1 MLTSKQSWWI
11 SVWTR
16 SYNTESVNAKTMSYQ
31 RANIQWPIKSKALD
45 SVAGKIRDTW
55 FYLGI
60 YFALSV
66 IVVIIGT
73 SRFFFTFYAS
83 LGASKILFE
92 ALCHAVLR
100 TPLRWLDTV
109 PMGRILN
116 RFTADFSIVDSR
128 LGFDFGFFLYQALR
142 LLGIM
147 IASFFVSPFMI
158 LLAATLLCI
167 AFFVAQRYLSG
178 AREVKRIESNA
189 KSPVFEQFGSALAG
203 VSTIRA
209 FDKTEEYI
217 NRYVAVTPDAFS
229 KFTVVL

>member
-1 MLTSKQSWWI
+1 
-11 SVWTR
+11 
-16 SYNTESVNAKTMSYQ
+16 MSYH
-31 RANIQWPIKSKALD
+31 RANIQWPIKGKALD
-45 SVAGKIRDTW
+45 SVADKSGDTW

-66 IVVIIGT
+66 IVVIMGT
-73 SRFFFTFYAS
+73 SRFFFSFCAS

-109 PMGRILN
+109 PVGRILN

-128 LGFDFGFFLYQALR
+128 LAHDFSFFLYQALR

-147 IASFFVSPFMI
+147 VASFFVSPFMI
-158 LLAATLLCI
+158 LFAATMLCI
-167 AFFVAQRYLSG
+167 AFFVAQRYLGG

-217 NRYVAVTPDAFS
+217 NRYVNIAPEAFP
-229 KFTVVL
+229 KVHHNFTSLAMMLFKSISQYLN

>member
-1 MLTSKQSWWI
+1 MLISKQSWWI

-16 SYNTESVNAKTMSYQ
+16 SYKTESAYAKTMSYQ
-31 RANIQWPIKSKALD
+31 RAIIQWPGKVKALD
-45 SVAGKIRDTW
+45 SLAGKSGDTL

-66 IVVIIGT
+66 IVVIVGA
-73 SRFFFTFYAS
+73 SRFFFTFCAS
-83 LGASKILFE
+83 LGASKSLFE

-109 PMGRILN
+109 PVGRILN
-116 RFTADFSIVDSR
+116 RFTADFSVVDSR
-128 LGFDFGFFLYQALR
+128 LAHDFSYFLYQALR

-147 IASFFVSPFMI
+147 VASFFVSPFMI
-158 LLAATLLCI
+158 LFAATLLCI
-167 AFFVAQRYLSG
+167 AFFVAQRYLGG

-203 VSTIRA
+203 ISTIRA
-209 FDKTEEYI
+209 FNITEEYI
-217 NRYVAVTPDAFS
+217 NRYVIITPNDLS
-229 KFTVVL
+229 

>member
-1 MLTSKQSWWI
+1 
-11 SVWTR
+11 
-16 SYNTESVNAKTMSYQ
+16 MSYH
-31 RANIQWPIKSKALD
+31 RANIQWPIKGKALD
-45 SVAGKIRDTW
+45 SVADKSGDTW

-66 IVVIIGT
+66 IVVIMGT
-73 SRFFFTFYAS
+73 SRFFFSFCAS

-109 PMGRILN
+109 PVGRILN

-128 LGFDFGFFLYQALR
+128 LAHDFSFFLYQALR

-147 IASFFVSPFMI
+147 VASFFVSPFMI
-158 LLAATLLCI
+158 LFAATLLCI
-167 AFFVAQRYLSG
+167 AFFVAQRYLGG

-217 NRYVAVTPDAFS
+217 NRYVNIAPEAFPKVHHNFTSLAVKISPCYLNLFHNT
-229 KFTVVL
+229 

>member
-1 MLTSKQSWWI
+1 M
-11 SVWTR
+11 
-16 SYNTESVNAKTMSYQ
+16 YAKTMSYQ
-31 RANIQWPIKSKALD
+31 RANIQWPIQGKALD
-45 SVAGKIRDTW
+45 SLAGKNGDTW

-73 SRFFFTFYAS
+73 SRFFFTFWAS
-83 LGASKILFE
+83 LGASRILFE
-92 ALCHAVLR
+92 ALCHVVLR

-116 RFTADFSIVDSR
+116 RFTADFSVIDSR
-128 LGFDFGFFLYQALR
+128 LAYDFSFFLYQALR

-147 IASFFVSPFMI
+147 LASFFVSPLMI
-158 LLAATLLCI
+158 LLAAALLCI

-189 KSPVFEQFGSALAG
+189 ISPVFEQFGSALAG

-217 NRYVAVTPDAFS
+217 NRYVIITPNAFS
-229 KFTVVL
+229 RTVCCFASLAIKLFLL